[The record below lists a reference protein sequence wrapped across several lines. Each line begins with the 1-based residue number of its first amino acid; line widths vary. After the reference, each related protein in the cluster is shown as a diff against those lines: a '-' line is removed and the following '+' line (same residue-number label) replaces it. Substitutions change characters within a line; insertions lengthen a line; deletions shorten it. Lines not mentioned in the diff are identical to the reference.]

1 MHNKKLQNHIFVGL
15 MIAIGIVLSS
25 VLSIS
30 YPPNSTIIRFG
41 IGFLPLIIISI
52 TMGPK
57 LGFYAALIQDLLGYV
72 VYIWI
77 FGFPSGPFFPG
88 FTLNAIIFGVIP
100 YYIYNFDITN
110 KKIFSFLNFGLL
122 FIFLAAAIW
131 GLVRIE
137 WIISLVNDRLSE
149 GQLFSPI
156 VIYLILIIG
165 LFGIVITLVFVFFK
179 RKEKEKA
186 QKIIFTVIILQIIVT
201 LLLTPLWVTIVY
213 EIPFLPQLPLRIIK
227 MPFEIFIYSILLIR
241 VVKVVENKM
250 V

>member
-1 MHNKKLQNHIFVGL
+1 MHNKKLQKNIFVGL

-25 VLSIS
+25 ILSIS

-57 LGFYAALIQDLLGYV
+57 LGFYAAIIQDLLGYV
-72 VYIWI
+72 IYIWI

-88 FTLNAIIFGVIP
+88 FTLNAIIYGVIP
-100 YYIYNFDITN
+100 YFIYNFSISN
-110 KKIFSFLNFGLL
+110 KKVFSIFNFGLL

-131 GLVRIE
+131 GLIRID
-137 WIISLVNDRLSE
+137 WIISLVENKLSE
-149 GQLFSPI
+149 GQIFSPI

-165 LFGIVITLVFVFFK
+165 LIGIISTLIFVFLK
-179 RKEKEKA
+179 RKENEKA

-201 LLLTPLWVTIVY
+201 LLLTPLWVSIIYT
-213 EIPFLPQLPLRIIK
+213 IPFLPQLPLRIIK

-241 VVKVVENKM
+241 VIKVVENKLT
-250 V
+250 